1 MLDVYEILKVVGALT
16 ILGAGCFYIYYKIY
30 KNDGDPR

>member
-1 MLDVYEILKVVGALT
+1 MLEVKEIFQVVGALT
-16 ILGAGCFYIYYKIY
+16 ILGAGCFYIYYQIM